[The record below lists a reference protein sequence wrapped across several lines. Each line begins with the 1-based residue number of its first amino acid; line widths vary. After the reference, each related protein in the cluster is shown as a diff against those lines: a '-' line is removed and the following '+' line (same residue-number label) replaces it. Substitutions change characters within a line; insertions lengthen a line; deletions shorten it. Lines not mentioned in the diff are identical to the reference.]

1 MMWKFYIISPHV
13 LITLAPKLQWEKMPS
28 LYVPEAVQAE
38 YEKFRATE
46 LKASIFQHG
55 PLYHYYRPSL
65 CVSFQNWKP
74 IIKELFL

>member
-1 MMWKFYIISPHV
+1 MMWKLYIISPHV

-46 LKASIFQHG
+46 SIYLSAWTSL
-55 PLYHYYRPSL
+55 PLL
-65 CVSFQNWKP
+65 QT
-74 IIKELFL
+74 